1 MIDDGDP
8 GSMVTHHAQPI
19 GDLHDVLWQPIT
31 VGTRQLDH
39 RLVVS
44 THRGGNGNL
53 MGTDDEFEQRC
64 ERPRCRRPCARRR
77 LRAPPY
83 RVRHASGLGD
93 DARTQLIDGHRCDRD
108 DQIPVG

>member
-44 THRGGNGNL
+44 THRVA
-53 MGTDDEFEQRC
+53 T
-64 ERPRCRRPCARRR
+64 A
-77 LRAPPY
+77 
-83 RVRHASGLGD
+83 
-93 DARTQLIDGHRCDRD
+93 T
-108 DQIPVG
+108 